1 MMLLRLPTA
10 EATHIIHGLHRICIV
25 PRRTACQAFLLHA
38 ATLVSNTSPFLIHS
52 AAQDITAICALVNY
66 CDDALGM
73 SRPELSRGHARFP
86 ISPAHNILRT
96 HEVNLPHPQPLHGAE
111 ADDSDDV
118 DDMPVSVGRGSVAV
132 DGLGEGASAD
142 WDSPDAESEP

>member
-1 MMLLRLPTA
+1 MLLQ
-10 EATHIIHGLHRICIV
+10 ATHIIHGLHRICIV
-25 PRRTACQAFLLHA
+25 PRRPARQAFLLNA
-38 ATLVSNTSPFLIHS
+38 ATRVSNTPPFLIHS

-73 SRPELSRGHARFP
+73 PRPELSSGHARFP

-96 HEVNLPHPQPLHGAE
+96 HEVDLPHPHPLHGAKV
-111 ADDSDDV
+111 DDSDDV
-118 DDMPVSVGRGSVAV
+118 DGMRVSVGPRVGGGSVAV
-132 DGLGEGASAD
+132 DGLGKGASAD